1 MKLDRLTRTYNEL
14 SGLEKKVIEYLT
26 NYPEEVIKM
35 TTRELAE
42 KLYISKTTVI
52 NLAKKLGFDGYTE
65 LKYYLKVHLTE
76 QEDKNQQSG
85 DYVFKNV
92 LSSLQEEALKTLSI
106 QKEETVNKIVEIL
119 TTSKTVY
126 VVARGASKP
135 FGSYLS
141 TRLAMLKIR
150 CIFVDDFNLIDN
162 LSDHLEHDE
171 SVLVISL
178 SGNTKRILD
187 ISRAAHIKGSKVIS
201 LTSFSDSKVQQNA
214 DISMYCYAKTTDT
227 EYNDLISRVGIHL
240 LIQIILSCTQH
251 IVEKRRNSH
260 DTSLKQNTYT

>member
-1 MKLDRLTRTYNEL
+1 MKLERLTSTYNEL
-14 SGLEKKVIEYLT
+14 SSLEKKVVEYLT
-26 NYPEEVIKM
+26 NYPEEVIRM

-65 LKYYLKVHLTE
+65 LKYYLKNHVGEKEETVGE
-76 QEDKNQQSG
+76 SEK
-85 DYVFKNV
+85 FAFRNV
-92 LSSLQEEALKTLSI
+92 LDALEEEVSKTLSI
-106 QKEETVNKIVEIL
+106 QQEETVKEIADIL

-126 VVARGASKP
+126 VVSRGASKP

-141 TRLAMLKIR
+141 SRLAMLKIR

-162 LSDHLEHDE
+162 LSHNIETDE
-171 SVLVISL
+171 AVLVISL

-187 ISRAAHIKGSKVIS
+187 ISRAAHIRGSKVIS

-214 DISMYCYAKTTDT
+214 DISMYCYAKTSETV
-227 EYNDLISRVGIHL
+227 YNDLISRVGIHL
-240 LIQIILSCTQH
+240 LIQIILSYTQYV
-251 IVEKRRNSH
+251 VEKRREEN
-260 DTSLKQNTYT
+260 DNTVK